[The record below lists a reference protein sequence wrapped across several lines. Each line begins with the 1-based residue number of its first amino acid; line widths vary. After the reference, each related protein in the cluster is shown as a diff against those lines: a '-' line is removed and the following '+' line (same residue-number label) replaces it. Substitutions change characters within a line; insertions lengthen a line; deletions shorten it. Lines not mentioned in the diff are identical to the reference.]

1 MVKKDKPTGPCKF
14 CIGGRRHLSF
24 PLTGSLA
31 GIHDGGMGIVSDNK
45 YPGEKSEGP
54 GSHTS
59 GSRGLCLS
67 SPSSSSLEASIT
79 LPAFPLV
86 AGVLHEVC

>member
-1 MVKKDKPTGPCKF
+1 M
-14 CIGGRRHLSF
+14 
-24 PLTGSLA
+24 
-31 GIHDGGMGIVSDNK
+31 SDNK

>member
-14 CIGGRRHLSF
+14 CTGDRRHLIF

-31 GIHDGGMGIVSDNK
+31 GIHDGRMGVVSDK
-45 YPGEKSEGP
+45 YPGEKSG
-54 GSHTS
+54 
-59 GSRGLCLS
+59 GLCLS